1 MATIPQS
8 HLGIDD
14 EGNYVVQDKDYSGY
28 TVLLEQGK
36 VEESR

>member
-8 HLGIDD
+8 PLGIDD

-28 TVLLEQGK
+28 
-36 VEESR
+36 RRRAA